1 MLSTDD
7 GTGAMHSRALWRL
20 SAAVATMAVLTS
32 GLWAAPASAGQ
43 SRHAVAGRDHAQDT
57 RAATCPRP
65 KYGPQYYAPGGG
77 KTAAL
82 TFDDGPGKTT
92 LKLLRVLKKYRV
104 PATFFNIGQNMTT
117 RPGLVREEARRH
129 DTLGNHTWNHPDMA
143 ALSASQQA
151 EEMDR
156 TIAEQR
162 KLTGTSPCVF
172 RPPYGDYNGTTLSL
186 ARHRR
191 MAVWIW
197 SVDTED
203 WKADGSA
210 SSYWVNRIV
219 RIAKQE
225 GSVLRHPVILMHNQP
240 AGNPATVLALPRI
253 IRYFRRHGYRFVNL
267 SRT

>member
-1 MLSTDD
+1 ME
-7 GTGAMHSRALWRL
+7 ARQLWL
-20 SAAVATMAVLTS
+20 SAAAITLAVLTS
-32 GLWAAPASAGQ
+32 GLCAASASAGQ
-43 SRHAVAGRDHAQDT
+43 SRHAGTGRGDEHNL
-57 RAATCPRP
+57 AATSCPRP
-65 KYGPQYYAPGGG
+65 KYGPQYYAPGRG

-92 LKLLRVLKKYRV
+92 RSLLRVLSKYRV
-104 PATFFNIGQNMTT
+104 PATFFNIGQNMTA
-117 RPGLVREEARRH
+117 RPGLVRKEARKRY
-129 DTLGNHTWNHPDMA
+129 TLGNHTWNHPDMA
-143 ALSASQQA
+143 TLSASQQA
-151 EEMDR
+151 RQMDR

-219 RIAKQE
+219 RLAEQE
-225 GSVLRHPVILMHNQP
+225 GSPLRHPVILMHNQP

-253 IRYFRRHGYRFVNL
+253 IRYFRRHGYRFVSL